1 MQESIPQRVLAIL
14 LLGSTQLASAAELG
28 ELETQDFR
36 LLYFDTTQT
45 YLTPH
50 VTIGFHNSL
59 ERQRSIFGY
68 DPDERTT
75 VLLKDFSDYA
85 NAAAGAIPRNTV
97 QVDVSPMSFA
107 FETMPVGERMTTIM
121 NHELVHVAMMDQ
133 PNSSDRR
140 YRRFFGGKVSPVSE
154 HPETMFYSYLT
165 NPRVWTPGWFLEGS
179 ATFLE
184 TWLSGG
190 LGRALG
196 AYDEMV
202 FRAMVRDGAH
212 FYDPLGLVA
221 EGTKVDF
228 QVGINSYLYG
238 TRFMSYLAYTY
249 TPEMLIQWIGRH
261 DGSER
266 NYRSQFQKVF
276 GIRLV
281 DAWQNWIDW
290 EHEFQTNNL
299 ESVRQYEITHHEDIT
314 DQSLGSI
321 SRAYFDPE
329 SRTLYA
335 AFRYPGVVA
344 HIGALSVDDGSIE
357 KIVDIK
363 GPMIFRVSSLA
374 YDADSNTIYYT
385 TDNYAHRDLVSLD
398 IRTGKTRILQKD
410 ARIGE
415 LVYNKADNS
424 IWGVRHLNG
433 LATLVR
439 IPYPYDEWNQIHT
452 FDYGQ
457 VLYDLDISPDGKLV
471 STSMGQVDGGQSVR
485 VMNTEA
491 LLTGDTTPV
500 AEFDVGRAVPEG
512 FVFSTDGRF
521 LYGSS
526 YYTGVSNIWR
536 YELDSERL
544 EIVSNT
550 ETGFF
555 RPIPLADGSLIVLR
569 YTGTGFIPTII
580 DPKPLEDVNPITF
593 LGQQVVVKHPQI
605 GEWQVRA
612 PNEVSL
618 DELVE
623 SEGHYTPIANLGLE
637 SFYPIVEG
645 YKDSYALGLN
655 VSFSDPIM
663 FDTLNIKASYSLDSD
678 LPSNELMHASIDYR
692 HVVAD
697 ATALSGVW
705 SVGFRH
711 NYADFYDLAG
721 PTERSRKG
729 NRFSVGY
736 EKSLIYDEPRLL
748 DLSAEL
754 NHYTNLDSLPRYQNV
769 PASLDELSTLSVDLN
784 YSNRRRSLGAVD
796 YEKGFNWRLATTVD
810 HVDGDTIP
818 KVVAGFDFGLA
829 LPWKHSSIWL
839 RNSAGAAFGEPDD
852 EFANFFFGG
861 FGNNYVDRGSIKRY
875 REFYAMPGFELNQV
889 PGRNFHRAML
899 EWNLPPI
906 RFKRVGTPGFYLSW
920 ARPAVFVSA
929 LTTNLDDASIR
940 QEVQSAGVQIDFR
953 FTVLSRMNMTLSFG
967 YAEGFGGDTVADD
980 NEFMVS
986 LKIL

>member
-1 MQESIPQRVLAIL
+1 MRETRPQRVLAIL
-14 LLGSTQLASAAELG
+14 LLGSVQLAGAAELG

-50 VTIGFHNSL
+50 ATIGIHNSL

-68 DPDERTT
+68 DPDERIT

-85 NAAAGAIPRNTV
+85 NAAAGVIPRNTV

-133 PNSSDRR
+133 PTSSDRR
-140 YRRFFGGKVSPVSE
+140 YRRFFGGKVTPVSE

-276 GIRLV
+276 GITLEE
-281 DAWQNWIDW
+281 AWQSWVDW
-290 EHEFQTNNL
+290 EHEFQTVNL
-299 ESVRQYEITHHEDIT
+299 ESVRHYEITHHEDIT
-314 DQSLGSI
+314 DQALGSI
-321 SRAYFDPE
+321 SRAHFDPE

-357 KIVDIK
+357 RIVDIK
-363 GPMIFRVSSLA
+363 GPMIYRVSSLA
-374 YDADSNTIYYT
+374 YDADSNTIFYT
-385 TDNYAHRDLVSLD
+385 TDNYAHRDLVALD
-398 IRTGKTRILQKD
+398 LTTGKTRNLQKD
-410 ARIGE
+410 VRIGE
-415 LVYNKADNS
+415 LVYNKADRS

-439 IPYPYDEWNQIHT
+439 IPYPYDEWNQVHT

-457 VLYDLDISPDGKLV
+457 VLYDVDISPDGKLL
-471 STSMGQVDGGQSVR
+471 SSSIGQVDGGQSVR
-485 VMNTEA
+485 LMDTEA
-491 LLTGDTTPV
+491 LLAGDTTPV

-526 YYTGVSNIWR
+526 YFTGVSNIWR
-536 YELDSERL
+536 YELESGSL

-569 YTGTGFIPTII
+569 YTGEGFIPTII
-580 DPKPLEDVNPITF
+580 DPEPLEDVNPIAF
-593 LGQQVVVKHPQI
+593 LGHQVIRKHPQI
-605 GEWQVRA
+605 GEWQVR
-612 PNEVSL
+612 PPDEVSL
-618 DELVE
+618 HELIE

-655 VSFSDPIM
+655 ASFSDPIM
-663 FDTLNIKASYSLDSD
+663 FDSLNIKASYSPDDD
-678 LPSNELMHASIDYR
+678 LPSNERTHASVDYR
-692 HVVAD
+692 HVVAS

-705 SVGFRH
+705 SAGLRY
-711 NYADFYDLAG
+711 NYADFYDLFG
-721 PTERSRKG
+721 PTMKG
-729 NRFSVGY
+729 LKGHSISLGY
-736 EKSLIYDEPRLL
+736 DKSLIYDEPRLMDL
-748 DLSAEL
+748 DLEL
-754 NHYTNLDSLPRYQNV
+754 SYYGDLERLPYYQNIDV
-769 PASLDELSTLSVDLN
+769 TFDELTTFLARLD
-784 YSNRRRSLGAVD
+784 YSHVRSSLGHVD
-796 YEKGFNWRLATTVD
+796 DEKGVKWGIVAAADYVN
-810 HVDGDTIP
+810 GETIP
-818 KVVAGFDFGLA
+818 KVFGNFDFGFA

-839 RNSAGAAFGEPDD
+839 RNSAGVADGARDN
-852 EFANFFFGG
+852 EFANFYFGG
-861 FGNNYVDRGSIKRY
+861 FGNNYVDRGSVKRY
-875 REFYAMPGFELNQV
+875 REEYSLPGFELNEIA
-889 PGRNFHRAML
+889 GRSFYRSML

-906 RFKRVGTPGFYLSW
+906 RFRRFGTPGFYFSW
-920 ARPAVFVSA
+920 ARPALFATRLEVNPDNSA
-929 LTTNLDDASIR
+929 LRRTVTNVGA
-940 QEVQSAGVQIDFR
+940 QIDFR
-953 FTVLSRMNMTLSFG
+953 FTILSWLNMTLSLG
-967 YAEGFGGDTVADD
+967 YAVGSGDVVDSPE
-980 NEFMVS
+980 EFMVS
-986 LKIL
+986 LKVL